1 MLTTSHHWIAKSDRF
16 LIVFVLAMIAQAILA
31 SLFASAMGQPW
42 RAALLRCMS
51 QPLAHRN
58 ILHCHAPS
66 VANGA

>member
-16 LIVFVLAMIAQAILA
+16 LIVFVLGHDCPGHPGEFIRERDGATLA
-31 SLFASAMGQPW
+31 G
-42 RAALLRCMS
+42 ALLRCMS